1 MNAINKPD
9 PKKVPAGCS
18 YSRAEKRP
26 VFNHAGDHG
35 GAPPKAIAGYPLIC
49 TFNVQRPVGMSIN
62 GGLRSGDTVYAER
75 LPSRPYQKGV
85 AAAEIAA
92 EIASGW
98 RRNVTR
104 RPDSRSQKP

>member
-1 MNAINKPD
+1 
-9 PKKVPAGCS
+9 
-18 YSRAEKRP
+18 
-26 VFNHAGDHG
+26 
-35 GAPPKAIAGYPLIC
+35 
-49 TFNVQRPVGMSIN
+49 MSIN